1 MELIFVI
8 FLNRIGGIGKKILY
22 IWVSKTHFMALD
34 VMVDINGGGGK
45 KKRSLENESG
55 ENKENDLES
64 MANEGLYSK
73 KNMLILMKKKQED
86 AKKAATTPSPAARR
100 SAIMNRNADEEDKK
114 SILRKVYDKVTGQD

>member
-1 MELIFVI
+1 
-8 FLNRIGGIGKKILY
+8 
-22 IWVSKTHFMALD
+22 MALD